1 MGQHANQRAWLE
13 FERLDRIKQE
23 QSFEAEPD
31 LTEEEKAAVWDDAY
45 WERLDAVRRYSL
57 PMRHVRV
64 WDEVEVGR

>member
-1 MGQHANQRAWLE
+1 MGQHANARAWAE

-23 QSFEAEPD
+23 QSFEAEPP
-31 LTEEEKAAVWDDAY
+31 LTEEEKAALWDDAY
-45 WERLDAVRRYSL
+45 WERLDAVMRYSL

>member
-1 MGQHANQRAWLE
+1 MGKHANQSAYREW
-13 FERLDRIKQE
+13 ERQQNRQQDAY
-23 QSFEAEPD
+23 FEAEPEPTD
-31 LTEEEKAAVWDDAY
+31 DDREQTASDAY